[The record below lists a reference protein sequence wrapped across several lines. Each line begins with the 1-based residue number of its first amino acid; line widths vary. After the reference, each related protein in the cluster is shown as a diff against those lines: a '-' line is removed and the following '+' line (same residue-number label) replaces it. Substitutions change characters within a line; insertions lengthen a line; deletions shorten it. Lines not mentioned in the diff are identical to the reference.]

1 MTARNKTILLNL
13 LVAMLTAA
21 ATSLSGVQ
29 IPGLGSTPAEGQDCP
44 VVAPCQRSEERRV
57 GEECRSRGA
66 PCHYTKNDTER
77 RDVTSTIE
85 MSKC

>member
-44 VVAPCQRSEERRV
+44 VVAPCQCAPCPAAPDCDGAFQPGPDAAQGRV
-57 GEECRSRGA
+57 G
-66 PCHYTKNDTER
+66 
-77 RDVTSTIE
+77 
-85 MSKC
+85 